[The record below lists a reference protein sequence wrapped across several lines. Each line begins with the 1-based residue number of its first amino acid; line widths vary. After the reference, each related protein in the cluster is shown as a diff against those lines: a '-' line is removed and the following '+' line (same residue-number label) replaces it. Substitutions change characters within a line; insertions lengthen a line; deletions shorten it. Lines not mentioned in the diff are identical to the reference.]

1 VGGETQL
8 LRLKNGAQVALSEYG
23 EPRGMPV
30 FFFHGWPSSRTMAE
44 LTDDPAKNLG
54 LRIISPDR
62 PGIRDSHFQPNRT
75 LLDWPP
81 LLEEIATHLQIDRF
95 RILAVSGGAPYAY
108 VSAWA
113 MPERVE
119 ALAIVS
125 GAVPIDGLGDR
136 RGLLPIHRRMLA
148 LHDARPGLAR
158 FLFHVARPIASMR
171 FPRRIRSLLLKILQ
185 PVDANVLRDSRAFEA
200 CFESARQAW
209 CSSAR
214 GVMAD
219 AEIYANPWGFALE
232 DVSVPVRLWHGTKD
246 RTFAVRLAEKVAAT
260 LPNCEFRLI
269 EGAGHY
275 SLPIRHITEI
285 LADLTR

>member
-1 VGGETQL
+1 
-8 LRLKNGAQVALSEYG
+8 
-23 EPRGMPV
+23 
-30 FFFHGWPSSRTMAE
+30 MAE
-44 LTDDPAKNLG
+44 LTDEPARSLG

-81 LLEEIATHLQIDRF
+81 LLDEIAVHLQIDLF

-119 ALAIVS
+119 AVAIVS
-125 GAVPIDGLGDR
+125 GAVPIDGLEDR

-148 LHDARPGLAR
+148 VRDASPGLAR
-158 FLFHVARPIASMR
+158 LLFQIARPFVSMKL
-171 FPRRIRSLLLKILQ
+171 PRRIRPLLLKVLQ

-209 CSSAR
+209 RSSAR
-214 GVMAD
+214 GVMTD
-219 AEIYANPWGFALE
+219 AEIYVNPWGFPLE

-246 RTFAVRLAEKVAAT
+246 RTFAVRLAEKIAAR
-260 LPNCEFRLI
+260 LPNCEFRLV

-275 SLPIRHITEI
+275 SLPIRHVTEI

>member
-1 VGGETQL
+1 
-8 LRLKNGAQVALSEYG
+8 
-23 EPRGMPV
+23 
-30 FFFHGWPSSRTMAE
+30 MAE
-44 LTDDPAKNLG
+44 LTDDPARNLG

-81 LLEEIATHLQIDRF
+81 LLVEIAAHLQIERF

-108 VSAWA
+108 ATAWA

-125 GAVPIDGLGDR
+125 GAVPIDGLEDR

-148 LHDARPGLAR
+148 VRDASPGLAKL
-158 FLFHVARPIASMR
+158 LFQVARPFASMKL
-171 FPRRIRSLLLKILQ
+171 PRRIRPLLLKILQ
-185 PVDANVLRDSRAFEA
+185 PVDRNVLRDSRAFEA

-209 CSSAR
+209 RSSAR
-214 GVMAD
+214 GVLVD
-219 AEIYANPWGFALE
+219 AEIYVNPWGFALE
-232 DVSVPVRLWHGTKD
+232 EVAVPVRLWHGTKD
-246 RTFAVRLAEKVAAT
+246 RTFSVPLAEKIAAT

-275 SLPIRHITEI
+275 SLPIRYVTEI